1 MTTDVD
7 IVPRRRGRLRA
18 AVRIAIVLGIAA
30 LAFILYRAWAGDS
43 ADMSPDKLRS
53 SLAAQ
58 VSSTLEQATPDE
70 HAKHGHGEVSG
81 GTKVLC
87 AVDVLGFE
95 PADATRPN
103 QVRKVYANHQCAVSD
118 NGRPWEY
125 AVKTS
130 GPLVA
135 TLGQPPVVT
144 VVLQGEGFDERVRG
158 AIPAPYQEKALRSAM
173 DERLVAGLKARFD
186 KSVADFWADFKAS
199 KSPGGA

>member
-1 MTTDVD
+1 M
-7 IVPRRRGRLRA
+7 VPRRRGRLRGA
-18 AVRIAIVLGIAA
+18 LTIAIVVGIAA
-30 LAFILYRAWAGDS
+30 LVFILYRAWAGDS
-43 ADMSPDKLRS
+43 ADMGPDKLRS
-53 SLAAQ
+53 AVAAQ
-58 VSSTLEQATPDE
+58 VAAALEQATPDE
-70 HAKHGHGEVSG
+70 HARHGHGEVAG

-95 PADATRPN
+95 PADATSPQ

-135 TLGQPPVVT
+135 TLGQQLVVT

-173 DERLVAGLKARFD
+173 DDRLVAGLKARFD
-186 KSVADFWADFKAS
+186 KSVVDFWADFKAS
-199 KSPGGA
+199 RSPGGS